1 MLRLRVRAPF
11 AALRTFTAGSYRPSA
26 PFITPSA
33 AYGLLLNIAGIES
46 RLDDGTSPMTV
57 TRGGLPAARIALGA
71 LRLPEVQTLYQQL
84 HNYPVGAAGKE
95 RAEQARGNK
104 YNIQPIR
111 RELLADIDGYVCL
124 DGNDALEERVRAGLA
139 AGSRHETGGGR
150 RYGLPFLGDNNF
162 LLSHLA
168 EEEEPRPAFWFRLVQ
183 RETAAG
189 AANVARLTVW
199 IDRREMSRTVS
210 ALYSRDDEPETAI
223 PVDAWTAIEPPEG
236 VR

>member
-33 AYGLLLNIAGIES
+33 AYGLVLNIAGIES
-46 RLDDGTSPMTV
+46 RLDDGVSPMTV
-57 TRGGLPAARIALGA
+57 TRGGLPATRIAIGA

-84 HNYPVGAAGKE
+84 HNYPVGETGKE
-95 RAEQARGNK
+95 RREQAHGNK

-111 RELLADIDGYVCL
+111 RELLADIDAYVCL

-139 AGSRHETGGGR
+139 AGSRHETDGVR

-168 EEEEPRPAFWFRLVQ
+168 EEREPRPAFWFRLVQ
-183 RETAAG
+183 RESAAG

-199 IDRREMSRTVS
+199 IDRREMWRTVS
-210 ALYSRDDEPETAI
+210 ALYCRDDEPEMAV
-223 PVDAWTAIEPPEG
+223 PADAWTAIEPPKG
-236 VR
+236 VP